1 MAPVSSLDRA
11 RQGGEHVGLCPTA
24 PHGQSPHARCFLLPT
39 AEYRLVAKKGEGT
52 FSEVLKAQSLKNGRS
67 VAVKCMKQTF
77 VSLDQVNNLREIQAI
92 RRLSPHPNIIR
103 LYEVLYDHPSGR
115 LALVFEL
122 MHCNLYELIKGKRQ
136 YLPEATVKTLVY
148 QLLRSI
154 DHMHRNGI
162 FHRDIK
168 PENVLLTNDDTVK
181 LADFGSCR
189 GIYSKQPYTEYI
201 STRWYRAPECL
212 LTDGY
217 YGYKMDIWG
226 IGCVIFELLALFPLF
241 PGKDEA
247 DQVRKVHDILGTP
260 HPEVLRKFRKQG
272 SHADLNFPPQH
283 GSGIKRLLPHCSPQA
298 VDLIQQMLAYD
309 PEERITA
316 RSAMRH
322 QWFADLRAEEK
333 RKREVRRAMGS
344 SSGTTVGAGDDRTAA
359 SAGSKADGAS
369 EASPAASSAR
379 QHHASPKPAATVPA
393 PHAAAP
399 GASLAA
405 AEATHKKAT
414 WRRSSSPTP
423 AAVEDEA
430 GLATSPLAATSRRD
444 PAGDGPPPTVPTELT
459 PSHGAPVDATESKSH
474 SSVPGLSMAS
484 TGSSGKAPRGHRKS
498 KGGKLHRGLAVGP
511 LGAAEPTVRSIAPSK
526 AQQPAGGHGV
536 GRFGHRRLG
545 AGHQAAAMQ
554 PLPSAVTRHPS
565 KAVAP
570 GGMMIGGARPPQHY
584 VHQFRQARAAAPL
597 VGHPVPSATVTRSVV
612 QARQFRAAGHAAAP
626 AAPSARQ
633 YRLGQR
639 SGVTASS
646 RSDASARGGR
656 SGMSR
661 LPGIAA
667 LRSDG
672 RSGAPN
678 LSRSGA
684 YASALQAAAPSH
696 STKYGAG
703 QLAALAGT
711 GASHYG
717 SSIVGTRTLPAGGSS
732 SSPYSHRVAHSFGHS
747 GKPRR

>member
-1 MAPVSSLDRA
+1 M
-11 RQGGEHVGLCPTA
+11 HK
-24 PHGQSPHARCFLLPT
+24 
-39 AEYRLVAKKGEGT
+39 YRLVAKKGEGT

-322 QWFADLRAEEK
+322 PWFADLRAEEK
-333 RKREVRRAMGS
+333 RKRELRKAASS
-344 SSGTTVGAGDDRTAA
+344 SSGTPHGTSDDHAA
-359 SAGSKADGAS
+359 ATAGSKAD
-369 EASPAASSAR
+369 
-379 QHHASPKPAATVPA
+379 
-393 PHAAAP
+393 
-399 GASLAA
+399 
-405 AEATHKKAT
+405 
-414 WRRSSSPTP
+414 SPT
-423 AAVEDEA
+423 
-430 GLATSPLAATSRRD
+430 TSRREQS
-444 PAGDGPPPTVPTELT
+444 GEGMPPTVPTELT
-459 PSHGAPVDATESKSH
+459 PAHGTAGDAPESKSH

-484 TGSSGKAPRGHRKS
+484 SGSSTKAPRGHRKS
-498 KGGKLHRGLAVGP
+498 KGGKLHRGLAVGGGSGVVGSF
-511 LGAAEPTVRSIAPSK
+511 GAAEPTVRSIAPSK
-526 AQQPAGGHGV
+526 AQQLAGGHGV
-536 GRFGHRRLG
+536 GRFGHRRL
-545 AGHQAAAMQ
+545 AANHQPAAMQ
-554 PLPSAVTRHPS
+554 PLPSAVSRDAS
-565 KAVAP
+565 KGAVP

-584 VHQFRQARAAAPL
+584 VHQFRQARAAAPV
-597 VGHPVPSATVTRSVV
+597 VGHPVPGSTASRSIV
-612 QARQFRAAGHAAAP
+612 QARQLRAAGHAPMP

-639 SGVTASS
+639 SGVAVSS

-656 SGMSR
+656 SGMAR

-672 RSGAPN
+672 RAGAAS

-684 YASALQAAAPSH
+684 YASSLQVAAPSH

-703 QLAALAGT
+703 QLAALAGSGT
-711 GASHYG
+711 AHYG
-717 SSIVGTRTLPAGGSS
+717 STVMATRTLPAGGST